1 MSRNIPAAYVSSS
14 VTLVQPYYAA
24 YLSFP
29 TAPVRLWTGAYT
41 KSFSDEFGGGSYLGV
56 GTMGNISAITETT
69 EIAAR
74 GMDLTLSGIPTEY
87 VSLAL
92 SGSYRGGDVA
102 VYLILFN
109 TNMSSFEKLTIFKGT
124 MDQMIINENGST
136 SAISVK
142 CESRLIALNRPR
154 DIRYTDES
162 QTLLYPNDTG
172 LRFVASMADKS
183 IYWGNSAPGSTGNS
197 GGSEN
202 AGGGDGSN
210 NNGPE

>member
-24 YLSFP
+24 YLGFP
-29 TAPVRLWTGAYT
+29 TGSFRLWTGQYDKT
-41 KSFSDEFGGGSYLGV
+41 FSDEFGGGTYLGV
-56 GTMGNISAITETT
+56 GSMGSISPITETT
-69 EIAAR
+69 EVAAK

-92 SGSYRGGDVA
+92 SGSYRGGDVS

-109 TNMSSFEKLTIFKGT
+109 SNLSSYEKLTVFKGT
-124 MDQMIINENGST
+124 MDQMIINENGNSST
-136 SAISVK
+136 INVK
-142 CESRLIALNRPR
+142 CESRLVALNRPR
-154 DIRYTDES
+154 DIRYTDEA
-162 QTLLYPNDTG
+162 QKALYPNDTG

-197 GGSEN
+197 GGG
-202 AGGGDGSN
+202 ADVGGGDGTT
-210 NNGPE
+210 NGQE